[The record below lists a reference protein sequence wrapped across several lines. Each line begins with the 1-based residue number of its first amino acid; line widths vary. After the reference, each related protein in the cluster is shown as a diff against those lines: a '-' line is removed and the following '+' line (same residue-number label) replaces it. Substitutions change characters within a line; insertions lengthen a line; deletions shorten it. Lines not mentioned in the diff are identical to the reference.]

1 METMSG
7 MILYRSQDHA
17 ALKMLCDVETC
28 RYMTCFFS
36 QPGTAVLHAQQ
47 YKIACVTV
55 SALHSDCWA
64 QYHAKCHRGSR
75 EFKHPVGIEP
85 ETPDSL
91 LLTLINEPWI
101 CVSLQ
106 KKTVYCL
113 YCFATCDLFSFFR
126 IVVLTLLKLNI
137 KARNKIPEFL
147 NANLC
152 SKHLIT
158 SI

>member
-1 METMSG
+1 MHSNTKLHVS
-7 MILYRSQDHA
+7 LLVHYS
-17 ALKMLCDVETC
+17 V
-28 RYMTCFFS
+28 
-36 QPGTAVLHAQQ
+36 TAGL
-47 YKIACVTV
+47 
-55 SALHSDCWA
+55 SA
-64 QYHAKCHRGSR
+64 SR